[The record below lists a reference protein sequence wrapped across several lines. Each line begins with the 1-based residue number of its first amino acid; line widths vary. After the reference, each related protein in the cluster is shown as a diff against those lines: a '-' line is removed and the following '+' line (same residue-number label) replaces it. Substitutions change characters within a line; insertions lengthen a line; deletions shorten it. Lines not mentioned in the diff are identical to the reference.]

1 MTTLRALPVPD
12 TEPAPVRLR
21 RPPTSEEPRTQGALA
36 LSLDVDPE
44 RTDSEH
50 SDPDFG
56 PRCTAASG
64 LPDARATAASMVQAV
79 VEVLAGT
86 RPPAQLTRWLAV
98 DVLAAVHRRAALAT
112 RIRRGRAVPQ
122 RSAVVRAVRLCSPRD
137 GVAEAAVVVTG
148 DDRVRAVALR
158 LEGLDGRWRVTALEI
173 G

>member
-12 TEPAPVRLR
+12 AEPAPVRLR
-21 RPPTSEEPRTQGALA
+21 RPSANEVPRTQGALA
-36 LSLDVDPE
+36 LSVDVDAGPP
-44 RTDSEH
+44 
-50 SDPDFG
+50 DPVVA
-56 PRCTAASG
+56 PRCTASSG

-86 RPPAQLTRWLAV
+86 RPPSQLTRWLAV

-112 RIRRGRAVPQ
+112 RMRRGPAAPQ
-122 RSAVVRAVRLCSPRD
+122 RAAVVRAVRVCHPRD
-137 GVAEAAVVVTG
+137 GVVEAAAVVTG